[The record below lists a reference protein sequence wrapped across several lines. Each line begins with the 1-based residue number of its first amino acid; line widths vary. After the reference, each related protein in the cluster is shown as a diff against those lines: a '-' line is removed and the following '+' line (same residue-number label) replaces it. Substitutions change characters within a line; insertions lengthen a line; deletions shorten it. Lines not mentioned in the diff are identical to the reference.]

1 MDTVLVGIFA
11 PSAPMIVAQTEGF
24 FRDRGLAVAYERVAS
39 SEAQFRDLA
48 SGHYALV
55 HTAFDNVASYR
66 LNPSNALGERLPV
79 RACFALDFGMNL
91 SAVAAPDVASVADL
105 RGRVVSVDAT
115 DTGFAFVLYTILEA
129 AGLKRGTDYE
139 VVRHGG
145 VLSRMEQLLAGNAAA
160 TLLSNGLELVATAAG
175 LRRLAGAHDVVS
187 PYLGSVIA
195 ATESWL
201 EGNREVAARFRDGY
215 EQALAFVVDPS
226 NRDRV
231 VREVAEA
238 RHLTIDVA
246 QAVLSAELQDE
257 GLARSTTI
265 DADAAQSV
273 LRLRARWGGFD
284 AEQDL
289 QALAAPGSELFARS

>member
-1 MDTVLVGIFA
+1 MDTLLVGIFA
-11 PSAPMIVAQTEGF
+11 PSAPMIVAQAEGF

-48 SGHYALV
+48 AGHYALV

-66 LNPSNALGERLPV
+66 LNPSNALGEPLPI

-105 RGRVVSVDAT
+105 RGRIVSVDAT

-129 AGLKRGTDYE
+129 AGLTRGTDYE

-160 TLLSNGLELVATAAG
+160 TLLSNGLELVAASRG
-175 LRRLAGAHDVVS
+175 LRRLAGVNDVVS

-195 ATESWL
+195 ATDVWL
-201 EGNREVAARFRDGY
+201 EGNREVEARFRDGY

-231 VREVAEA
+231 VREVAQA
-238 RHLTIDVA
+238 RELSIDVA
-246 QAVLSAELQDE
+246 EAIFSAELRTE

-265 DADAAQSV
+265 DAAAAENV
-273 LRLRARWGGFD
+273 LRLRARWGGFEH
-284 AEQDL
+284 EQDL
-289 QALAAPGSELFARS
+289 PALAASGSELFSRS